1 MCALCPETLNA
12 PNLSIVQ
19 INIAYGTL
27 PWALELIVELFNHG
41 GDQA

>member
-1 MCALCPETLNA
+1 MCTLCPETLIA

-27 PWALELIVELFNHG
+27 PWILELIVELFNQD